1 MNGTMTR
8 LFQAFPLEKKDLRM
22 LQVLEQ
28 CRSELL
34 KRKESIER
42 RVRELLDTHGG
53 CGLVIL
59 SRNNGYR

>member
-8 LFQAFPLEKKDLRM
+8 LFQAFPLEEKNLRM

-42 RVRELLDTHGG
+42 RVRELLDGWR
-53 CGLVIL
+53 VL
-59 SRNNGYR
+59 SGDLEQEEWV

>member
-8 LFQAFPLEKKDLRM
+8 LFQAFPLEEKNLRM

-42 RVRELLDTHGG
+42 RVRELLDGWRVWSG
-53 CGLVIL
+53 DLEQEEWV
-59 SRNNGYR
+59 

>member
-1 MNGTMTR
+1 MNRTMTR
-8 LFQAFPLEKKDLRM
+8 LFQAFPLEEKNLGM

-42 RVRELLDTHGG
+42 RVRELLDGWRVWSG
-53 CGLVIL
+53 DLEQEEWV
-59 SRNNGYR
+59 

>member
-1 MNGTMTR
+1 MTR
-8 LFQAFPLEKKDLRM
+8 LFQAFPLEEKNLRM

-42 RVRELLDTHGG
+42 RVRELLDGWRVWSG
-53 CGLVIL
+53 DLEQEEWV
-59 SRNNGYR
+59 